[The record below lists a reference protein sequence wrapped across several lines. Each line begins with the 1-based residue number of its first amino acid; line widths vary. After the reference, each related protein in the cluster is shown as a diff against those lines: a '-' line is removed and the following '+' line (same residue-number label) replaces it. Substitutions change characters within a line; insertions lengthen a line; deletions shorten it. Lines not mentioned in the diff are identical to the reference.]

1 MFSMPTRARSPY
13 KRNAER
19 KFPVRIRIMLPDG
32 GSGTLYDAIHEWL
45 HHEMG
50 QNGYAWTSDTIPGHY
65 ASAIYLP
72 NVEVAH
78 RLVEQFD
85 LELLFIEEI
94 KLI

>member
-1 MFSMPTRARSPY
+1 MGAVALFTMRSM
-13 KRNAER
+13 N
-19 KFPVRIRIMLPDG
+19 G
-32 GSGTLYDAIHEWL
+32 L

-85 LELLFIEEI
+85 LELLFIEDM